1 VVPSRHFILRY
12 LSVRGHVKTIRRIA
26 ARLIVWVIYWFLS
39 AVVLWWAYDTNALIR
54 GGFYQRNEAIVFVS
68 KLALIIAVLALPIWM
83 VRDRRLTR
91 DSAWRPGWRV
101 AWRTALVL
109 VGYAALVVGRRQLWA
124 SDQGVSDYVMFLPI
138 IGHVNGRFFSE
149 FLWLVFVFQ
158 VIPITALASGA
169 LYYLDARVRYAAT
182 TPRTNQP

>member
-1 VVPSRHFILRY
+1 
-12 LSVRGHVKTIRRIA
+12 VRGHVKTIRRIA